1 LDKNTGNQL
10 NLKRQSNTSTSFL
23 IKRERWKVMARRR
36 RKFVRLSSYWPEN
49 VRGTSFL
56 GKKESNGP
64 PQAKIWWVKYV
75 AAGGK
80 M

>member
-1 LDKNTGNQL
+1 
-10 NLKRQSNTSTSFL
+10 
-23 IKRERWKVMARRR
+23 MARRR

-56 GKKESNGP
+56 GKKGSNGP

-80 M
+80 VRGTSFLNKKGEGKK